1 MALKNR
7 KEMDPRYM
15 WDFTH
20 IFESKVAWEA
30 AYAEASE
37 NVAALGAIKGTFAEG
52 EDALKAGLDK
62 IFEAGRKVELVY
74 LYAFLHKEAETGSP
88 SIRRWQERLPTC
100 TYSSP
105 LRYPL

>member
-7 KEMDPRYM
+7 REMDPRYM

-20 IFESKVAWEA
+20 IFESKEAWEA

-37 NVAALGAIKGTFAEG
+37 NVATLSAIKGTFADG
-52 EDALKAGLDK
+52 EDALKSGLDK

-74 LYAFLHKEAETGSP
+74 LYAFLHKEADNSDPEY
-88 SIRRWQERLPTC
+88 QEMSASL
-100 TYSSP
+100 
-105 LRYPL
+105 